1 MDYICVH
8 VNKYRPLVFLLPCL
22 KKSYNH
28 YLYMHIRY
36 RCAQRQTIGT
46 QNNVEVVGSKTSKVP
61 EQGNP
66 NRLRSHMLDGE
77 A

>member
-1 MDYICVH
+1 
-8 VNKYRPLVFLLPCL
+8 
-22 KKSYNH
+22 
-28 YLYMHIRY
+28 MHIRY